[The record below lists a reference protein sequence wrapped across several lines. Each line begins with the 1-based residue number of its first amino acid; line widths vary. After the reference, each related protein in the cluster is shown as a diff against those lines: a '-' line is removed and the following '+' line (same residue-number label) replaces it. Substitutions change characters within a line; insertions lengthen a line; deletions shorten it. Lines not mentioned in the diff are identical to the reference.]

1 MGLIEIAKR
10 RIARNVVILG
20 FVSMLND
27 IASEM
32 VYPLLPIF
40 LTSVVNTPV
49 AIIGLI
55 EGIADAS
62 TSLLK
67 LLSGVL
73 SDRLKKKK
81 LLVMTGYFFG
91 AIAKPILALSHTWQA
106 VLSARVID
114 RTGKGIRTSPR
125 DAIISDSTTGINR
138 GISFGFHRAM
148 DSLGAFIGPLLALL
162 ILQLSKNN
170 IRLVFMI
177 AFIPALLSLFVLIP
191 VKEKRYR
198 MKRREK
204 FVMSR
209 GAVYFLIVL
218 FIFSVGNSSDAFIIL
233 RAKQQGFSIVSVM
246 LAYALFN
253 IIYSFSSTFAGM
265 LYDRIGR
272 IRSLAIG
279 FSMFS
284 VAYFIMA
291 FFKGYLIWLMFILYG
306 VVTAMIDGNL
316 RASMSSLSGRM
327 TGTSFGVF
335 HAVNGTGVLAA
346 SIIGGLLWQYI
357 SPASVFIY
365 GAITS
370 FSAAALIMLTPMIL
384 GMNRQYKKAGM
395 VK

>member
-384 GMNRQYKKAGM
+384 GMNRQYKRM
-395 VK
+395 RVVR

>member
-384 GMNRQYKKAGM
+384 GMNRQYKKVGM